1 MLVLIGEL
9 LFATSDPFLAAEIVT
24 ALGKIED
31 VEAETLVVRALQHQA
46 SVVRLAALRALVRRG
61 EPTAT
66 LALRQVA
73 HDPSPL
79 VRRLAQ
85 EMEGERRRC

>member
-1 MLVLIGEL
+1 
-9 LFATSDPFLAAEIVT
+9 
-24 ALGKIED
+24 
-31 VEAETLVVRALQHQA
+31 
-46 SVVRLAALRALVRRG
+46 LVRRG
-61 EPTAT
+61 ERTAT

-73 HDPSPL
+73 HDPSPS